1 MTASF
6 AAKPVRT
13 LSWVAAALTLSVLA
27 TGCASKFEKR
37 IPDFTGRA
45 YFSGTAEK
53 QPAGKQIQG
62 TVEFKQNK
70 DVIVVTG
77 ELTNL
82 APNSTVGFHIH
93 EGGSCLKPDASD
105 AGPHFNPEKTP
116 HGAFGGKDAHHAGD
130 LPPLKA
136 DATGKAVVNFTAS
149 TQQFSL
155 DKKQANGVIGRA
167 MIVHAQ
173 PDDPTAQPAGNSGA
187 RVACGIIRAI

>member
-6 AAKPVRT
+6 AAKPVRALT
-13 LSWVAAALTLSVLA
+13 WVAAALTLSALA

-37 IPDFTGRA
+37 IPDFSGRA
-45 YFSGTAEK
+45 YFTATGEK

-62 TVEFKQNK
+62 TVDFKQDK
-70 DVIVVTG
+70 GVVTVTG

-93 EGGSCLKPDASD
+93 EGGSCMKPDASD
-105 AGPHFNPEKTP
+105 AGPHFNPDKTP
-116 HGAFGGKDAHHAGD
+116 HGAFGSKDAHHAGD

-136 DATGKAVVNFTAS
+136 DATGKAVINFTTS
-149 TQQFSL
+149 TISL
-155 DKKQANGVIGRA
+155 DKKQPNGVVGRA

-173 PDDPTAQPAGNSGA
+173 ADDPTAQPSGNSGA
-187 RVACGIIRAI
+187 RVACAIVRLL

>member
-6 AAKPVRT
+6 ATTPVRA
-13 LSWVAAALTLSVLA
+13 LSWAAAALTLGVLA

-45 YFSGTAEK
+45 YFNGTAEK

-77 ELTNL
+77 ELSNL

-105 AGPHFNPEKTP
+105 AGPHFNPDKTP
-116 HGAFGGKDAHHAGD
+116 HGAFGSKDAHHAGD

-136 DATGKAVVNFTAS
+136 DATGKAVINFTTS
-149 TQQFSL
+149 TISL
-155 DKKQANGVIGRA
+155 DKKQPNGVVGRA

-173 PDDPTAQPAGNSGA
+173 ADDPTAQPSGNSGA
-187 RVACGIIRAI
+187 RVACAIVRLL